1 MRVPSYLL
9 AALLLHLRAAIALE
23 LSTTDLVEQLFL
35 DFTTDEVSQ
44 NATNGFP
51 LVEPWASEYVAAIHE
66 GRFGDAVWARYHIAG
81 DVNPQTGIIEN
92 TNLTVLQSIEEDALG
107 YRTSDPDLYADALHF
122 YGNTS
127 RADSHTDIIDL
138 FTTIGQQSLD
148 EAQKNLEKR
157 VTYGIKCTVEY
168 REQEE
173 YLHVYVVLS

>member
-35 DFTTDEVSQ
+35 DFTTD
-44 NATNGFP
+44 
-51 LVEPWASEYVAAIHE
+51 EYVAAIHE